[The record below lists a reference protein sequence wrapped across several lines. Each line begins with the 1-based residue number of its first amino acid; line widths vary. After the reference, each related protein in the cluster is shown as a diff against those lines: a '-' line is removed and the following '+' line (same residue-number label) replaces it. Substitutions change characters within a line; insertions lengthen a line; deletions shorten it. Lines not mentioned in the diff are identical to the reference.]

1 MTRGLRN
8 IGRLLSIARTLARH
22 DALTVIDGPG
32 ARSRLL
38 AQRLLAV
45 GTKRPKGLADMRPG
59 ERLATALRTLGPSF
73 IKLGQALS
81 VRADLVGD
89 EIADDLSSL
98 QDQLPPFPADQA
110 RRTIEEEFGKPLDTL
125 FSAFDDEPVAAASI
139 AQVHFAIT
147 SDGGGEGDGKEVAV
161 KILRPGI
168 EQAFARDLDL
178 LRWLAETAER
188 RAPHLQRL
196 RPVDVIETLARSVAE
211 EMDLRLEA
219 AAGDEL
225 RENFGEDPTFR
236 IPAMDW
242 TRTGRRVLTVER
254 ISGTPI
260 DEPERL
266 SGQGHDPETLV
277 ANMARAFFLQVFRDG
292 FFHADLHPGNLLVAE
307 DGAIQAIDFGIT
319 GRLDRQ
325 TRHYLAEMLAGF
337 LSGDYR
343 RVADVHIRAGYVP
356 AHQSREAFAQAARSI
371 AEPILGLPLR
381 DISLARLL
389 AQLFRI
395 TERFEMETQPQLL
408 LLQKTMLVAE
418 GVGRK
423 LCPDT
428 NMWELARPLIEDWM
442 QDEMTV
448 EARAAEAMDEAG
460 RLIERLPHI
469 VSAMGEAAERLTRD
483 GIRLDP
489 ATLEA
494 LAGNRHR
501 QARWPL
507 WAGAAVIVGLVIA
520 VL

>member
-1 MTRGLRN
+1 MLRGLRN

-22 DALTVIDGPG
+22 DALSAIDGPG
-32 ARSRLL
+32 ARCRRV
-38 AQRLLAV
+38 AQRFLAL
-45 GTKRPKGLADMRPG
+45 GAHRPDGLADMRPG
-59 ERLATALRTLGPSF
+59 ERLASALQTLGPSF

-81 VRADLVGD
+81 VRADLVGE

-98 QDQLPPFPADQA
+98 QDDLQPFSAGEARQA
-110 RRTIEEEFGKPLDTL
+110 IEDEFGKKLDTL
-125 FSAFDDEPVAAASI
+125 FSSFDDEPVAAASI
-139 AQVHFAIT
+139 AQVHFAVT
-147 SDGGGEGDGKEVAV
+147 TEGDEVAV

-188 RAPHLQRL
+188 RAPRMRRL

-219 AAGDEL
+219 AAGEEL
-225 RENFGEDPTFR
+225 RGNFEGDPGFR
-236 IPAMDW
+236 VPAMDW
-242 TRTGRRVLTVER
+242 MRTGRRVLTVER
-254 ISGTPI
+254 IAGIPADETDRI
-260 DEPERL
+260 RATGVEPEA
-266 SGQGHDPETLV
+266 LV

-307 DGAIQAIDFGIT
+307 DGAIQAIDFGIM

-325 TRHYLAEMLAGF
+325 TRYYLAEMLAGF

-356 AHQSREAFAQAARSI
+356 SHQSRDAFAQAARSI

-418 GVGRK
+418 GVGRR

-442 QDEMTV
+442 QSEMTV
-448 EARAAEAMDEAG
+448 EARAAEAIDEAG
-460 RLIERLPHI
+460 RLIERLPYL
-469 VSAMGEAAERLTRD
+469 VSAMGEAAERFTRD

-494 LAGNRHR
+494 LTGNRR
-501 QARWPL
+501 NRTRWPL
-507 WAGAAVIVGLVIA
+507 WAGAAVIAGLVIA
-520 VL
+520 AL